1 MVSEDEKS
9 LVVRPDVEGT
19 VEALEA
25 FQRLKQSV
33 LDQND
38 IVEING
44 KKYIK
49 RSGWRKIALAFNIS
63 TEVVT
68 IEREKIGETY
78 VIRVKARASAPNG
91 RVSEEVGICDSTE
104 FTGGLKPTYH
114 NIESKAATRAI
125 NRAISNLVGGGEVS
139 AEEVDSQVET
149 FHQSPSQPLP
159 KNNQVTEKQRS
170 AILNLGMADSE
181 KELYIEYY
189 INKLNKEIPALT
201 EREASILI
209 ESLTSSWTR
218 SRTDP
223 EFQKWREYRLKQ

>member
-1 MVSEDEKS
+1 MTEGEKS

-19 VEALEA
+19 VEALNA

-38 IVEING
+38 IVEIG
-44 KKYIK
+44 GRKYIK

-91 RVSEEVGICDSTE
+91 RVSEEVGICDSAE

-114 NIESKAATRAI
+114 NIESKATTRAI

-139 AEEVDSQVET
+139 AEEVDSQVEPL
-149 FHQSPSQPLP
+149 HQPPSQPLP
-159 KNNQVTEKQRS
+159 RNNQITEKQRS